1 MAVESIRVGTRA
13 SRLAVTQALWVTAHL
28 QQMHPAIDFRL
39 IRIST
44 SGDEERLQPLEQ
56 MGGIGVFTKR
66 IEQALID
73 NEIDLAVHSAK
84 DLPSVMTSG
93 LVLAAVPEREERADV
108 WLSRDARRLD
118 DTPHGAV
125 VGTSSPRRRA
135 LLLSMRPDL
144 SVRDIRGN
152 VETRLE
158 KLHAGDYDALIMAA
172 AGLSRLDMEQFVT
185 HRLPTDKFVPA
196 GGQGA
201 LAVQCRANDHA
212 VIGVA
217 RTIDC
222 EADHQCVDAER
233 RLMEKLGA
241 GCSAAVGCTAMV
253 SGSDIR
259 MIAAVLDKRGVNR
272 LQVSQTDTVA
282 NRFDL
287 AERLAG
293 ELIAQGAK
301 DLLE

>member
-1 MAVESIRVGTRA
+1 MAVEFVRVGTRA

-28 QQMHPAIDFRL
+28 QQMHPEIDFR
-39 IRIST
+39 IVRIST
-44 SGDEERLQPLEQ
+44 SGDEDRLQPLEQ

-84 DLPSVMTSG
+84 DLPSVMTNG

-201 LAVQCRANDHA
+201 LAVQCRASDHA
-212 VIGVA
+212 VKDIA

-287 AERLAG
+287 AARLAG

>member
-1 MAVESIRVGTRA
+1 MAVEFVRVGTRA

-28 QQMHPAIDFRL
+28 QQMHPEIDFR
-39 IRIST
+39 IVRIST
-44 SGDEERLQPLEQ
+44 SGDEDRLQPLEQ

-84 DLPSVMTSG
+84 DLPSVMTNG

-201 LAVQCRANDHA
+201 LAVQCRASDHA
-212 VIGVA
+212 VKDIA

-259 MIAAVLDKRGVNR
+259 VIAAVLDKRGVNR

-287 AERLAG
+287 AARLAG
-293 ELIAQGAK
+293 VLIAQGAK